1 LADDLKKRSIKGFA
15 WAAGES
21 VGVAAISLVSFIIMA
36 RLLDPQD
43 FGIFALASV
52 FIFFCNLITA
62 HGLADALV
70 QRQHVDEDHL
80 DTAFWST
87 LILSVVLMAGCLVAS
102 GPAANLLGEP
112 RLADVLQW
120 LSFSLP
126 LGAASI
132 VQMSI
137 FRREMRFD
145 AVTRRSIAGRILG
158 AAVGIAMAYAG
169 YGIWSLVAQ
178 QIVGQLAMTSAFLTA
193 SWRPRWRFS
202 FARLRDMWGFGF
214 HVSATQ
220 IISGAGEQVLTLTIG
235 AIFGATALG
244 YFTIAWRAIQLLK
257 SLVSAAVY
265 HVGLSAFSKLQDN
278 RAALSDAFLNATRIS
293 SLAGFPIAI
302 GLFLIADPL
311 VHVAFEAK
319 WLASVPLLAMLALE
333 LLAAFYGMFLT
344 ALYRATNRAT
354 WVLWMSCAYAATGFA
369 GVMIAAPFGMAVA
382 VGIWVARSLL
392 LMPIHVALVS
402 RVLQMPAW
410 RIASPTFAPA
420 IAAAA
425 MAGGILATRAALP
438 SDLAPSIYLAIVI
451 PVGAL
456 IYGTAI
462 WLLNPDLVRL
472 LLRTVSV
479 MAPDRRTNVS
489 SDQGPPKMKH
499 LKIKRR
505 GVLLG
510 IAATLAL
517 GSLPGINKGI
527 SWLRRSNA
535 PKTLAEA
542 MFSDLETARMIGG
555 CYLAQA
561 AHECDAGV
569 LAAELPAGCAAVPTS
584 RQALDDIRKTIDAQR
599 QRDFAAGDTVIIDGW
614 ILARTEARLCALT
627 VLTA

>member
-1 LADDLKKRSIKGFA
+1 MADDLKKRSIKGFA
-15 WAAGES
+15 WATGES
-21 VGVAAISLVSFIIMA
+21 VGVAAISLVSFIVMA

-87 LILSVVLMAGCLVAS
+87 LILSLALMSGCLVAS
-102 GPAANLLGEP
+102 GPASTLLGEP
-112 RLADVLQW
+112 RLAEVLQW

-145 AVTRRSIAGRILG
+145 AVTRRSIMGRILG
-158 AAVGIAMAYAG
+158 AAVGIGMAYAG

-202 FARLRDMWGFGF
+202 LAKLRDMWGFGF

-369 GVMIAAPFGMAVA
+369 GVMIAAPFGMGVA

-402 RVLQMPAW
+402 RVLQLPAW
-410 RIASPTFAPA
+410 RVASPTFAPTM
-420 IAAAA
+420 AAAA
-425 MAGGILATRAALP
+425 MAGAILAARAALP
-438 SDLAPSIYLAIVI
+438 SDLAPSIYLAIVV
-451 PVGAL
+451 PMGAA
-456 IYGTAI
+456 IYGAAI

-472 LLRTVSV
+472 VLRTVSV
-479 MAPDRRTNVS
+479 MAPGRRTES
-489 SDQGPPKMKH
+489 STPPQGSPKMKH
-499 LKIKRR
+499 LKMKRR

-510 IAATLAL
+510 IAATFAL
-517 GSLPGINKGI
+517 GSLPGIN
-527 SWLRRSNA
+527 WLRRGNA

-542 MFSDLETARMIGG
+542 MFSDIETARMIGVR
-555 CYLAQA
+555 YLAQT
-561 AHECDAGV
+561 AHECDAAV
-569 LAAELPAGCAAVPTS
+569 LAAELPAGCAVAPTS
-584 RQALDDIRKTIDAQR
+584 RQAFDDIRQTIDAQR
-599 QRDFAAGDTVIIDGW
+599 QRDFATGDTVIIDGW

-627 VLTA
+627 ALTA

>member
-1 LADDLKKRSIKGFA
+1 LADDLKKRSIRGFA

-21 VGVAAISLVSFIIMA
+21 VGVAAISLVSFIILA

-52 FIFFCNLITA
+52 FIFFCNLVTA

-70 QRQHVDEDHL
+70 QRQHVDDDHL

-87 LILSVVLMAGCLVAS
+87 LLLSLVLMAGCLIAS
-102 GPAANLLGEP
+102 GPAAGLLDEP
-112 RLADVLQW
+112 RLAEVLQW
-120 LSFSLP
+120 LSLSLP

-145 AVTRRSIAGRILG
+145 SVTRRSVMARTLG
-158 AAVGIAMAYAG
+158 AIVGIIMAFAG
-169 YGIWSLVAQ
+169 YGIWSLVGQ
-178 QIVGQLAMTSAFLTA
+178 QIVGQLAMSCAFLTA
-193 SWRPRWRFS
+193 SWRPRMRFS

-235 AIFGATALG
+235 AIFGSTALG

-257 SLVSAAVY
+257 SLVSGAVY

-278 RAALSDAFLNATRIS
+278 RGALSDAFLSATRIS

-311 VHVAFEAK
+311 VHVAFETK

-344 ALYRATNRAT
+344 ALYRATGRAT
-354 WVLWMSCAYAATGFA
+354 WVLWMSCAYALTGFA

-392 LMPIHVALVS
+392 LMPVHIALVS
-402 RVLQMPAW
+402 RVLDLPAW
-410 RIASPTFAPA
+410 RVASPAFTPS
-420 IAAAA
+420 IAGAT
-425 MAGGILATRAALP
+425 MAGGILLLQAFLP
-438 SDLAPSIYLAIVI
+438 PNLAPSYVLAIVVPI
-451 PVGAL
+451 AAA
-456 IYGTAI
+456 IYIAVV
-462 WLLNPDLVRL
+462 WLLNPDLIQL
-472 LLRTVSV
+472 LLRTLSV
-479 MAPDRRTNVS
+479 MAPGRRAES
-489 SDQGPPKMKH
+489 STHQGPPRMKYLKMK
-499 LKIKRR
+499 RR
-505 GVLLG
+505 SVLMAV
-510 IAATLAL
+510 AAAL
-517 GSLPGINKGI
+517 TPGSLCGIG
-527 SWLRRSNA
+527 WLHRSGT
-535 PKTLAEA
+535 PKTVAETL
-542 MFSDLETARMIGG
+542 FSDLGTARMIGAR
-555 CYLAQA
+555 YLAQA
-561 AHECDAGV
+561 AHECDAVV
-569 LAAELPAGCAAVPTS
+569 LAAELPAGCVVPPAS
-584 RQALDDIRKTIDAQR
+584 HHDLAGIRKSIDSQR
-599 QRDFAAGDTVIIDGW
+599 ERDFANGDTVIIDGW

-627 VLTA
+627 VLSA

>member
-1 LADDLKKRSIKGFA
+1 LADDLKKRSIRGFA

-21 VGVAAISLVSFIIMA
+21 VGVAAISLVSFVIMA

-52 FIFFCNLITA
+52 FIFFCNLVTA

-70 QRQHVDEDHL
+70 QRQHVDDDHL

-87 LILSVVLMAGCLVAS
+87 LFLSLVLMTGCLVAS
-102 GPAANLLGEP
+102 GPASVLLGEP
-112 RLADVLQW
+112 RLAEVLQW
-120 LSFSLP
+120 LSLSLP

-137 FRREMRFD
+137 FRREMSFD
-145 AVTRRSIAGRILG
+145 SVTRRSVVGRILG
-158 AAVGIAMAYAG
+158 AVVGIVMAYSG

-178 QIVGQLAMTSAFLTA
+178 QIVGQFAMTSAFLTA

-235 AIFGATALG
+235 VIFGATALG

-311 VHVAFEAK
+311 VRVAFEAK
-319 WLASVPLLAMLALE
+319 WLTSVPLLAMLALE

-344 ALYRATNRAT
+344 PLYRATNRAS
-354 WVLWMSCAYAATGFA
+354 WVLWMSCAYAITGFA
-369 GVMIAAPFGMAVA
+369 GVMIAAPFGMGVA

-392 LMPIHVALVS
+392 LMPVHVALVS
-402 RVLQMPAW
+402 RVLHLPAW

-420 IAAAA
+420 IAVAA
-425 MAGGILATRAALP
+425 MAAGVLVLQTILPADLIP
-438 SDLAPSIYLAIVI
+438 SHYLAIVI
-451 PVGAL
+451 PIAAA
-456 IYGTAI
+456 IYVAVI
-462 WLLNPDLVRL
+462 WLLNPDVIRL

-479 MAPDRRTNVS
+479 MTPRR
-489 SDQGPPKMKH
+489 
-499 LKIKRR
+499 R
-505 GVLLG
+505 
-510 IAATLAL
+510 
-517 GSLPGINKGI
+517 
-527 SWLRRSNA
+527 
-535 PKTLAEA
+535 
-542 MFSDLETARMIGG
+542 
-555 CYLAQA
+555 AQ
-561 AHECDAGV
+561 
-569 LAAELPAGCAAVPTS
+569 S
-584 RQALDDIRKTIDAQR
+584 
-599 QRDFAAGDTVIIDGW
+599 
-614 ILARTEARLCALT
+614 
-627 VLTA
+627 